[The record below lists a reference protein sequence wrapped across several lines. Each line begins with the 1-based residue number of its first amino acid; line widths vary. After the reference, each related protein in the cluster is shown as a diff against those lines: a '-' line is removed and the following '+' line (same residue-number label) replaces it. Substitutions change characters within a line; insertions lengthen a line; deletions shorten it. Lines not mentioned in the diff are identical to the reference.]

1 MALARAIIGDA
12 SDNIPGVK
20 GVGFKTLSKKLDF
33 LAEDKTHTIDDV
45 INFCSKVEKTRLKF
59 YNSIVENKSLIE
71 HNYKMMQLYV
81 PQMSVQSKTKV
92 KESVENFESNFNKTA
107 ILKMMRDDGF
117 GELNWSDLN
126 IHLSRINRGYLDRT
140 TKVN

>member
-1 MALARAIIGDA
+1 
-12 SDNIPGVK
+12 
-20 GVGFKTLSKKLDF
+20 
-33 LAEDKTHTIDDV
+33 
-45 INFCSKVEKTRLKF
+45 
-59 YNSIVENKSLIE
+59 
-71 HNYKMMQLYV
+71 MMQLYV